1 MDITRIKQMAGEK
14 AATMVHDG
22 MIVGLGTGSTVA
34 YTIEK
39 LGERIKTGLCIQC
52 IPTSIQTA
60 MRAMNHQIPLT
71 SLDLVSHID
80 ITIDGADQID
90 PTFQLIKGRGAA
102 HVREKIVAQVSDLL
116 LIVADQSKCVSALTG
131 PIPVEVIAFGLYPVI
146 LALKKMGGTVIVR
159 EGQKKDGPVISDNGN
174 IVIDYTPDFLFD
186 PVLLESVITMLPGV
200 VGCGIFSGFTKK
212 TRVIIAGDTGC
223 RIVPAQSEDNGTG
236 LI

>member
-1 MDITRIKQMAGEK
+1 MAGEM

-90 PTFQLIKGRGAA
+90 PSFQLIKGRGAA
-102 HVREKIVAQVSDLL
+102 HVREKIVAQVSDSL
-116 LIVADQSKCVSALTG
+116 LIVADQSKCVASLKG
-131 PIPVEVIAFGLYPVI
+131 PIPIEVIGFGLYPVI
-146 LALKKMGGTVIVR
+146 RALELMGGTVTIR

-174 IVIDYTPDFLFD
+174 FVIDYTPDFLFD
-186 PVLLESVITMLPGV
+186 PAFLESAITILPGV

-212 TRVIIAGDTGC
+212 TRVIIAGDNGC
-223 RIVPAQSEDNGTG
+223 RIEPTQSGDDGTG
-236 LI
+236 PV